1 MIEIKPV
8 EMLAAAL
15 AGSPRRP
22 VYALITETYLMLASD
37 SLNVTKAIN
46 IPIDGSGPYID
57 NQLTALSSLIIN
69 LKTVVVTHIQKPEVM
84 ASNMTTGAASVNVRT
99 ITNVLQD
106 QKDESMNV
114 NMTTGL
120 VSASVR
126 TITNVLQD
134 QKGESMNVNM
144 TTGLVT
150 VVIT

>member
-8 EMLAAAL
+8 EMLAAVL

-37 SLNVTKAIN
+37 SLNVTKAVN
-46 IPIDGSGPYID
+46 IPIDGSGAYID
-57 NQLTALSSLIIN
+57 NQLATLSGLIIN